1 MKASIGLFVS
11 GREYFFNQP
20 LIFNIYG
27 PAPEPDSAN
36 DAASGMLLVS
46 FKNIRIVNVNGIY
59 KKLPDDVWSA
69 PVEASEAAEATYFRL
84 VLENDH
90 GGMSRV
96 LPRIQGSVG
105 EVVVHD
111 HVIYPEKKGKKKIKK
126 RTIQTFVAPDL
137 ILSRKILFPDHTL
150 TIGQFQLLFND

>member
-11 GREYFFNQP
+11 GREYFFNKP

-27 PAPEPDSAN
+27 PAPEPDAA
-36 DAASGMLLVS
+36 DAASGLLLVS
-46 FKNIRIVNVNGIY
+46 IKNIRIVNVNGIY

-69 PVEASEAAEATYFRL
+69 PVEATEATEATYFRL
-84 VLENDH
+84 VLEEDH
-90 GGMSRV
+90 GGISRV

-137 ILSRKILFPDHTL
+137 ILSQKILAPDHTL
-150 TIGQFQLLFND
+150 TIDEFELLFND